1 MMLLIKGGWVIDPA
15 NRLSKKCDIL
25 VEDGRIK
32 KVGKVN
38 LGSTKNLDVI
48 DARDMI
54 VCPGFVDM
62 HVHLREPG
70 YEYKETIE
78 TGTKAAAAGG
88 FTSVCCM
95 PNTNPVNDN
104 ATVTNFILHK
114 SKLSGVVNVFPIGA
128 ITRGGKGEALAEI
141 GDMVNAGIVGI
152 SDDGFSVMN
161 SLVMRRAMEYSRA
174 FDIPLIPHCEDKN
187 LSEDGMINEGK
198 MSAILGLKGI
208 PPESEV
214 FMMQRDIGL
223 AKLTGAKLH
232 ISHLS
237 TAESVTALREAKKK
251 KIRVTADVTPHHL
264 LLTEDLLFDY
274 DTNYKVNPPL
284 RTKRDT
290 EVLLEG
296 VIDGTIDAVV
306 TDHAPHAAI
315 DKEVEFDK
323 APFGII
329 GLETAFPLLHSF
341 VIKGLLKIERLI
353 ELLTINPA
361 RIMGLKKGTLSPGAD
376 ADITLIDP
384 DRTYVI
390 DKNKF
395 YSRSRN
401 TPFHGWKVRGAIEK
415 VFVGGKLV
423 YERKEE

>member
-1 MMLLIKGGWVIDPA
+1 MLLIKGGWLIDPA
-15 NRLSKKCDIL
+15 NRLSKKGDIL
-25 VEDGRIK
+25 VVDGKIK
-32 KVGKVN
+32 KVGKFN
-38 LGSTKNLDVI
+38 LNKIKNLEVI
-48 DARDMI
+48 DARGLI
-54 VCPGFVDM
+54 VTPGFIDM

-104 ATVTNFILHK
+104 ATVTNFIIHR
-114 SKLSGVVNVFPIGA
+114 SKLTGVVNVFPIGA

-141 GDMVNAGIVGI
+141 GDMVAHGIVGI

-161 SLVMRRAMEYSRA
+161 SLVMRRAMEYSKA
-174 FDIPLIPHCEDKN
+174 FNIPLIPHCEDKN
-187 LSEDGMINEGK
+187 LSEDGVINEGK

-232 ISHLS
+232 ISHIS
-237 TAESVTALREAKKK
+237 TAESVNALREAKSK

-264 LLTEDLLFDY
+264 LLTEDLLQSY
-274 DTNYKVNPPL
+274 DTNYKINPPL

-290 EVLLEG
+290 EALIEG
-296 VIDGTIDAVV
+296 LIDGSIDAIV

-323 APFGII
+323 APFGIV
-329 GLETAFPLLHSF
+329 GLETAFPLLYSF
-341 VIKGLLKIERLI
+341 VIKRLIKIEKLI

-376 ADITLIDP
+376 ADITLINP
-384 DRTYVI
+384 DRTYII

-401 TPFHGWKVRGAIEK
+401 TPFHGTKVKGGIDK
-415 VFVGGKLV
+415 VFVRGRKV
-423 YERKEE
+423 YEWKKE

>member
-1 MMLLIKGGWVIDPA
+1 MLLIKGGWVIDPA

-25 VEDGRIK
+25 VEDGKIK
-32 KVGKVN
+32 KVGKVDLN
-38 LGSTKNLDVI
+38 STKDIDII

-54 VCPGFVDM
+54 VCPGFVDI

-95 PNTNPVNDN
+95 PNTNPMNDN

-174 FDIPLIPHCEDKN
+174 FNIPLIPHCEDKN
-187 LSEDGMINEGK
+187 LSEDGLINEGK

-232 ISHLS
+232 ISHIS
-237 TAESVTALREAKKK
+237 TAESVTALKEAKKK

-264 LLTEDLLFDY
+264 LLTEDLLSDY

-290 EVLLEG
+290 EMLLEG
-296 VIDGTIDAVV
+296 LIDGTIDTIV

-341 VIKGLLKIERLI
+341 VIKRLLKIERLI

-384 DRTYVI
+384 DRTYII
-390 DKNKF
+390 DKNRF

-401 TPFHGWKVRGAIEK
+401 TPFNGWKVKGGIEK
-415 VFVGGKLV
+415 VFVSGKLV
-423 YERKEE
+423 YEWKAE

>member
-1 MMLLIKGGWVIDPA
+1 MMLLIKDGWLIDPA
-15 NRLSKKCDIL
+15 NRLSKKGDIFI
-25 VEDGRIK
+25 EEGRIK
-32 KVGKVN
+32 KVGKFSLN
-38 LGSTKNLDVI
+38 TTKNLEVI
-48 DARDMI
+48 DAKDMI
-54 VCPGFVDM
+54 VTPGFIDM
-62 HVHLREPG
+62 HAHLREPG

-104 ATVTNFILHK
+104 ATVTNFIIHK
-114 SKLSGVVNVFPIGA
+114 NKLSGVVNVFPIGA
-128 ITRGGKGEALAEI
+128 ITRCGKGEALAEI
-141 GDMVNAGIVGI
+141 GDMVGAGIIGI

-161 SLVMRRAMEYSRA
+161 SLVMRRAMEYSRV
-174 FDIPLIPHCEDKN
+174 FNIPLIPHCEDKN
-187 LSEDGMINEGK
+187 LSENGMINEGK

-232 ISHLS
+232 ISHIS
-237 TAESVTALREAKKK
+237 TAESVSALREAKRK

-264 LLTEDLLFDY
+264 LLTEELLKSY
-274 DTNYKVNPPL
+274 DTNYKINPPL
-284 RTKRDT
+284 RTKKDT
-290 EVLLEG
+290 EALLEG
-296 VIDGTIDAVV
+296 LLDNSIDAIV

-329 GLETAFPLLHSF
+329 GLETAFPLLYSF
-341 VIKGLLKIERLI
+341 VIKKLIKIEKLI

-361 RIMGLKKGTLSPGAD
+361 RIMRLKKGTLSSGAD
-376 ADITLIDP
+376 ADITLINP
-384 DRTYVI
+384 DRTYII

-401 TPFHGWKVRGAIEK
+401 TPFHGTKVKGCIEK
-415 VFVGGKLV
+415 VFVEGRKV
-423 YERKEE
+423 YEWKTE

>member
-1 MMLLIKGGWVIDPA
+1 MLLIKDGWLIDPA
-15 NRLSKKCDIL
+15 NRLSKKGDIL
-25 VEDGRIK
+25 VEDGKIK
-32 KVGKVN
+32 RVGKFN
-38 LGSTKNLDVI
+38 LNTTKNLEVI
-48 DARDMI
+48 DAKGLI
-54 VCPGFVDM
+54 VTPGFIDM

-104 ATVTNFILHK
+104 AAVTNFIIHR
-114 SKLSGVVNVFPIGA
+114 SKLTGVVNVFPIGA

-141 GDMVNAGIVGI
+141 GDMVGAGIVGI

-174 FDIPLIPHCEDKN
+174 FNIPLIPHCEDKN
-187 LSEDGMINEGK
+187 LSEDGVINEGK

-232 ISHLS
+232 ISHIS
-237 TAESVTALREAKKK
+237 TAESVSALREAKRK

-264 LLTEDLLFDY
+264 LLTEDLLKSY
-274 DTNYKVNPPL
+274 DTNYKINPPL

-290 EVLLEG
+290 EALIEG
-296 VIDGTIDAVV
+296 LIDGTIDAIV

-315 DKEVEFDK
+315 DKDVEFDK
-323 APFGII
+323 APFGIV
-329 GLETAFPLLHSF
+329 GLETAFPLLYSF
-341 VIKGLLKIERLI
+341 VIKKLIKIEKLI

-361 RIMGLKKGTLSPGAD
+361 RIMNLKKGTLSYGAD
-376 ADITLIDP
+376 ADITLINP

-401 TPFHGWKVRGAIEK
+401 TPFHGTKVKGGIDK
-415 VFVGGKLV
+415 VFVGGRKV
-423 YERKEE
+423 YEWKKE